1 MTDPVV
7 HIQVDPTD
15 SPSTP
20 SWFGEVAVVAH
31 ALQRYGVLDAIQERV
46 RFVRARM
53 GKYELIDFVAMLIG
67 YAVSG
72 EPTLRAFCERVQPF
86 ASAFMALFG
95 RADFPTPP
103 TLSRYLAVLDQPC
116 VEALRTLFL
125 EDLLARAP
133 FGTPPGGLWDR
144 LGGQWL
150 LMDVDG
156 TKQAARQ
163 RALPATPDLPPAHRR
178 FDRVCAPGHLGR
190 KRGEVA
196 RTRTT
201 ILQAH
206 THQWVGTFGNPGNG
220 QYRQELKLAR
230 AVITTYARTLSF
242 PLSHVVI
249 RLDGLYGD
257 AAPLADLLATGA
269 EKGAEGPAVVVR
281 GKAYHLLE
289 QPVIQQRLKLPPD
302 QVTVHPESGTSR
314 ALYDCGPIQLAP
326 AGPLMRMLVATHPA
340 GSKLS
345 SIGKVR
351 EGTVYEQFFTTLP
364 SSAFTPADVLDL
376 YLHRGSFETVLA
388 DEDEEQAVD
397 RWVSRTQ
404 WGQEF
409 WQIMSQWI
417 WNLRLELGQH
427 AQATTMRVT
436 DLAYSQVQEPPTPP
450 PDDDPPPDGTPP
462 PIPPGAGPPSADT
475 APVDPAAP
483 PPVPAAP
490 GEAETSQNALDWPA
504 SYGPPNWAR
513 PSFTHGFPG
522 PAFTPQPDGTLRC
535 PAGHPLFVQERRP
548 ERNGSLR
555 VLYAARIGHCRPCPL
570 RNQCQE
576 SDTTLKPRRVS
587 AVFWPRAAPPVTSPP
602 ACAAPVSDAQP
613 TVPPIGAAPAA
624 SVPPPAVPA
633 QPVRWG
639 DWPRCRIR
647 QEWVQLLRTQTVLI
661 SSRATATLVH
671 AKPHSPPLET
681 RAERAHWR
689 LSWEQ
694 RLARNARPPTA
705 PSVEIVLYGLPAS
718 FIQAFGFPRRPAA

>member
-1 MTDPVV
+1 MTDPVA

-31 ALQRYGVLDAIQERV
+31 ALQRYGVLGAIQERV
-46 RFVRARM
+46 QFVRARM

-72 EPTLRAFCERVQPF
+72 EPTLRAFCERTQPF

-125 EDLLARAP
+125 EDLLARSP
-133 FGTPPGGLWDR
+133 FGIPPGGLWDR

-163 RALPATPDLPPAHRR
+163 RALPASEDLPPAHRR

-190 KRGEVA
+190 KRGEVV

-201 ILQAH
+201 LLQAH
-206 THQWVGTFGNPGNG
+206 THQFLGTFGNPGNG
-220 QYRQELKLAR
+220 QYRQELKQAR
-230 AVITTYARTLSF
+230 AVIATYAHALSF

-257 AAPLADLLATGA
+257 AAPLADLLAAQEG
-269 EKGAEGPAVVVR
+269 EEEGPTVVVR
-281 GKAYHLLE
+281 GKAYHLIE

-302 QVTVHPESGTSR
+302 SLTIHPESGASR
-314 ALYDCGPIQLAP
+314 ALSDCGSIHLAP
-326 AGPLMRMLVATHPA
+326 TGPVMRMLLATHPA
-340 GSKLS
+340 GSS
-345 SIGKVR
+345 RPPIGKVR
-351 EGTVYEQFFTTLP
+351 ERTVYEQFFTTLP
-364 SSAFTPADVLDL
+364 SPAFTPTDVLDR

-388 DEDEEQAVD
+388 DEDEEQATD

-409 WQIMSQWI
+409 WQIISQWI

-427 AQATTMRVT
+427 AQATTMRLT
-436 DLAYSQVQEPPTPP
+436 DLAYSRVLEPPTPP

-462 PIPPGAGPPSADT
+462 PIPPGAAPPSAST
-475 APVDPAAP
+475 APVDPVASSSTPGAAD
-483 PPVPAAP
+483 
-490 GEAETSQNALDWPA
+490 GAETSQNALDCPV

-522 PAFTPQPDGTLRC
+522 SAFPPQPDGTLLC

-555 VLYAARIGHCRPCPL
+555 VLYAARIGHCRPCPS
-570 RNQCQE
+570 RAQCQE
-576 SDTTLKPRRVS
+576 SGTTLKPRRVS
-587 AVFWPRAAPPVTSPP
+587 AVFWPRTSPP
-602 ACAAPVSDAQP
+602 AVSPLGKVASVSETEQ
-613 TVPPIGAAPAA
+613 TVPPVEEILA
-624 SVPPPAVPA
+624 SHSASI

-639 DWPRCRIR
+639 DWPRCQIR
-647 QEWVQLLRTQTVLI
+647 RTFVQLLRTQAVLI
-661 SSRATATLVH
+661 SIRATETLIH
-671 AKPHSPPLET
+671 AKQQSPPLET
-681 RAERAHWR
+681 RAARAHWR
-689 LSWEQ
+689 LSWEE
-694 RLARNARPPTA
+694 RLARNTRPPTA
-705 PSVEIVLYGLPAS
+705 PSVEITLYGLPAS
-718 FIQAFGFPRRPAA
+718 FIQALGFPLRHVA

>member
-7 HIQVDPTD
+7 HIQVDPTN

-31 ALQRYGVLDAIQERV
+31 ALQRYGVLDAIKERV
-46 RFVRARM
+46 RFVRARI
-53 GKYELIDFVAMLIG
+53 GKYELIDFAAMLIG

-72 EPTLRAFCERVQPF
+72 EPTLRAFCEHVQPF
-86 ASAFMALFG
+86 ASTFMALFG

-125 EDLLARAP
+125 EDLLARSP

-150 LMDVDG
+150 LIDVDG

-206 THQWVGTFGNPGNG
+206 THQWVGTCGNPGNG
-220 QYRQELKLAR
+220 QYRQELKQAR
-230 AVITTYARTLSF
+230 AVIATYARALAF

-249 RLDGLYGD
+249 RLDGLYGN
-257 AAPLADLLATGA
+257 AAPLADLLAAQAG
-269 EKGAEGPAVVVR
+269 EEEGPAVVVR
-281 GKAYHLLE
+281 GNDYHLLE
-289 QPVIQQRLKLPPD
+289 QPAIQQRLQRPPD
-302 QVTVHPESGTSR
+302 QVTIHPESGARR
-314 ALYDCGPIQLAP
+314 ALYDCGSIQLAP
-326 AGPLMRMLVATHPA
+326 TGPVVCMLLATHPA
-340 GSKLS
+340 GSS
-345 SIGKVR
+345 RPPVGEVR

-388 DEDEEQAVD
+388 DEDEEQASD
-397 RWVSRTQ
+397 RWVWRTQ

-409 WQIMSQWI
+409 WQIIRKSDMEPS
-417 WNLRLELGQH
+417 LGVGAARTSDH
-427 AQATTMRVT
+427 DAR
-436 DLAYSQVQEPPTPP
+436 
-450 PDDDPPPDGTPP
+450 DG
-462 PIPPGAGPPSADT
+462 PGLFAGSG
-475 APVDPAAP
+475 
-483 PPVPAAP
+483 AAP
-490 GEAETSQNALDWPA
+490 GPSRAL
-504 SYGPPNWAR
+504 N
-513 PSFTHGFPG
+513 
-522 PAFTPQPDGTLRC
+522 
-535 PAGHPLFVQERRP
+535 
-548 ERNGSLR
+548 
-555 VLYAARIGHCRPCPL
+555 AARIDHSSPRPL
-570 RNQCQE
+570 REQCQQ
-576 SDTTLKPRRVS
+576 SGTTLQPRRVS
-587 AVFWPRAAPPVTSPP
+587 AVFWPRPAPPVTSPP
-602 ACAAPVSDAQP
+602 AGAVPVSEADQ
-613 TVPPIGAAPAA
+613 A
-624 SVPPPAVPA
+624 SPPAEQVPASPPVPA

-639 DWPRCRIR
+639 DWPRCQIR
-647 QEWVQLLRTQTVLI
+647 RTFVHLLRTQAVLI
-661 SSRATATLVH
+661 SVQTTETLVH

-689 LSWEQ
+689 LSWAE

-705 PSVEIVLYGLPAS
+705 PSVEIVLHGLPAP
-718 FIQAFGFPRRPAA
+718 FIQAFDFPLRPAA

>member
-1 MTDPVV
+1 MTDPVA

-20 SWFGEVAVVAH
+20 FWFGEVAVVAH
-31 ALQRYGVLDAIQERV
+31 ALQRYGVLGAIQERV

-53 GKYELIDFVAMLIG
+53 GKYELIDFAAMLIG

-95 RADFPTPP
+95 RADLPTPP

-125 EDLLARAP
+125 QDLLARSP
-133 FGTPPGGLWDR
+133 FGIPPGGLWDR

-156 TKQAARQ
+156 TKQAVRQ
-163 RALPATPDLPPAHRR
+163 RALPATEDLPAAHRR

-190 KRGEVA
+190 KRGEVV

-206 THQWVGTFGNPGNG
+206 THQWLGTFGNPGNG
-220 QYRQELKLAR
+220 QYRQELKQAR
-230 AVITTYARTLSF
+230 AVIATYARALSF

-257 AAPLADLLATGA
+257 AAPLADLLAAQAG
-269 EKGAEGPAVVVR
+269 EEEGPAVVVR

-289 QPVIQQRLKLPPD
+289 QPAIQRRLQRPPD
-302 QVTVHPESGTSR
+302 QVTVHPESGASR
-314 ALYDCGPIQLAP
+314 ALYDCGSIQLAP
-326 AGPLMRMLVATHPA
+326 TGPLMRMLLATHPA
-340 GSKLS
+340 GSS
-345 SIGKVR
+345 RPPIGKVR

-364 SSAFTPADVLDL
+364 PDAFTPADVLDL

-388 DEDEEQAVD
+388 DEDEEQATD

-409 WQIMSQWI
+409 WQIISQWI

-427 AQATTMRVT
+427 AQASTMRVT
-436 DLAYSQVQEPPTPP
+436 DLTYSQVQEPAASP
-450 PDDDPPPDGTPP
+450 PDDDEPPPDGTPP
-462 PIPPGAGPPSADT
+462 PVPSGTVPPSAET
-475 APVDPAAP
+475 APVDPASS
-483 PPVPAAP
+483 PPVPGAA
-490 GEAETSQNALDWPA
+490 GEAETSQNVLDWPA
-504 SYGPPNWAR
+504 SYGPANWAR

-522 PAFTPQPDGTLRC
+522 SVFTPQPDGTLRC

-570 RNQCQE
+570 REQCQE
-576 SDTTLKPRRVS
+576 SGTTLKPRRVS
-587 AVFWPRAAPPVTSPP
+587 AVFWPCPAPPVTSPP
-602 ACAAPVSDAQP
+602 ADAAPVSEADQ
-613 TVPPIGAAPAA
+613 V
-624 SVPPPAVPA
+624 SPPAEQVPASSPAPA

-639 DWPRCRIR
+639 DWPRCQIR
-647 QEWVQLLRTQTVLI
+647 RTFVQLLRTQVVLI
-661 SSRATATLVH
+661 CVQATETLVH
-671 AKPHSPPLET
+671 AKPHCPPLAT

-689 LSWEQ
+689 LSWVQ

-705 PSVEIVLYGLPAS
+705 PSVEIVLHGLPAP
-718 FIQAFGFPRRPAA
+718 FIQAFDFPLRPAA

>member
-1 MTDPVV
+1 MTDSVV
-7 HIQVDPTD
+7 QIQVDPTN

-20 SWFGEVAVVAH
+20 PWFGEVTVVAH
-31 ALQRYGVLDAIQERV
+31 ALQRHGILKAIEERV

-125 EDLLARAP
+125 EDLLARSP

-178 FDRVCAPGHLGR
+178 FDQVCAPGHLGR
-190 KRGEVA
+190 KRGEVV

-206 THQWVGTFGNPGNG
+206 THQWLGTFGNPGNG
-220 QYRQELKLAR
+220 HYRHELKRAR
-230 AVITTYARTLSF
+230 SVIATYAHALSF
-242 PLSHVVI
+242 PLSRVII

-257 AAPLADLLATGA
+257 AAPLEDLLANDPDGGT
-269 EKGAEGPAVVVR
+269 EGPAVVVR
-281 GKAYHLLE
+281 GKAYHLIE
-289 QPVIQQRLKLPPD
+289 QPALQQRLKLPPE
-302 QVTVHPESGTSR
+302 QVTVHPESGASR
-314 ALYDCGPIQLAP
+314 ALYDCGQIQLTP
-326 AGPLMRMLVATHPA
+326 TGPTMRLLLATHPA
-340 GSKLS
+340 GSS
-345 SIGKVR
+345 RPPIGKVR

-388 DEDEEQAVD
+388 DEDEEQASD

-409 WQIMSQWI
+409 WQIINQWM
-417 WNLRLELGQH
+417 WNLRLEFGQH

-436 DLAYSQVQEPPTPP
+436 DLAYSQVQEPSTPP

-462 PIPPGAGPPSADT
+462 PVPPGAAPPSAET
-475 APVDPAAP
+475 APVDPTPSSVAP
-483 PPVPAAP
+483 ETA
-490 GEAETSQNALDWPA
+490 GFAEMSQNELDPLA
-504 SYGPPNWAR
+504 SYGPPQWAQ

-522 PAFTPQPDGTLRC
+522 SAFTPQPDGTLRC
-535 PAGHPLFVQERRP
+535 PSGHPLYLQERRL

-555 VLYAARIGHCRPCPL
+555 VLYAARIGHCRSCPL
-570 RNQCQE
+570 REQCQE
-576 SDTTLKPRRVS
+576 SGSTKKPRRVS
-587 AVFWPRAAPPVTSPP
+587 AVFWPRTSPAALP
-602 ACAAPVSDAQP
+602 PGEAAPVSEADQAS
-613 TVPPIGAAPAA
+613 PPAEQAPA
-624 SVPPPAVPA
+624 SSPVPA
-633 QPVRWG
+633 HPVRWG
-639 DWPRCRIR
+639 DWPRCQIR
-647 QEWVQLLRTQTVLI
+647 RAFVQLLRTQAVLI
-661 SSRATATLVH
+661 SVRATETLVH
-671 AKPHSPPLET
+671 AKPPSPPLET

-689 LSWEQ
+689 LSWTE
-694 RLARNARPPTA
+694 RLTRNARPPTA
-705 PSVEIVLYGLPAS
+705 PAVEIVLHGLPAP
-718 FIQAFGFPRRPAA
+718 FIQAFDFPLRPVA

>member
-1 MTDPVV
+1 MTDSVV
-7 HIQVDPTD
+7 QIQVDPTNT
-15 SPSTP
+15 PSTP
-20 SWFGEVAVVAH
+20 SWFGEVVVVTH
-31 ALQRYGVLDAIQERV
+31 ALQRHGILKAIEERV

-125 EDLLARAP
+125 EDLLAHSP

-144 LGGQWL
+144 LDGQWL
-150 LMDVDG
+150 LIDVDG

-190 KRGEVA
+190 KRGEVV

-206 THQWVGTFGNPGNG
+206 THQFLGTFGNPGNG
-220 QYRQELKLAR
+220 HYRHELKRAR
-230 AVITTYARTLSF
+230 SVIATYAHALSF
-242 PLSHVVI
+242 PLSRVVM

-257 AAPLADLLATGA
+257 AAPLADLLANDPDEGT
-269 EKGAEGPAVVVR
+269 EGPAVVVR
-281 GKAYHLLE
+281 GKAYHLIA
-289 QPVIQQRLKLPPD
+289 QPAIQQRLQLPPD
-302 QVTVHPESGTSR
+302 QVTVHPESGASR

-326 AGPLMRMLVATHPA
+326 AGPVMRMLLATHPA
-340 GSKLS
+340 GASRPS
-345 SIGKVR
+345 VGTVR
-351 EGTVYEQFFTTLP
+351 KGVVYEQFFTTLP
-364 SSAFTPADVLDL
+364 SPAFTPADVLDL
-376 YLHRGSFETVLA
+376 YLHRGSFETVLS
-388 DEDEEQAVD
+388 DEDEEQATD

-409 WQIMSQWI
+409 WQIINQWI

-436 DLAYSQVQEPPTPP
+436 DLAYSQVQKPST
-450 PDDDPPPDGTPP
+450 PPPDGTPP
-462 PIPPGAGPPSADT
+462 PSAET
-475 APVDPAAP
+475 APVDPAP
-483 PPVPAAP
+483 SSAAP
-490 GEAETSQNALDWPA
+490 ETTGSAETSQNALDWLA
-504 SYGPPNWAR
+504 SYGPPKFAQ

-522 PAFTPQPDGTLRC
+522 SAFTPQPDGTLRC
-535 PAGHPLFVQERRP
+535 PAGHPLSLQERRP

-570 RNQCQE
+570 REQCQE
-576 SDTTLKPRRVS
+576 SGSTKKPRRVS
-587 AVFWPRAAPPVTSPP
+587 AVFWPRTYPPPGGAALASKADQVSPP
-602 ACAAPVSDAQP
+602 AEQAPAS
-613 TVPPIGAAPAA
+613 PPI
-624 SVPPPAVPA
+624 PA

-639 DWPRCRIR
+639 DWPRCQIR
-647 QEWVQLLRTQTVLI
+647 RTFVQLLRTQAVLI
-661 SSRATATLVH
+661 SVRATETLVPT
-671 AKPHSPPLET
+671 KPHSPPLET

-689 LSWEQ
+689 LSWAQ
-694 RLARNARPPTA
+694 RLTRNARPSTA
-705 PSVEIVLYGLPAS
+705 PSVEIVLHGLSAP
-718 FIQAFGFPRRPAA
+718 FIQAFDFPLRPAA

>member
-7 HIQVDPTD
+7 HIQVDPTN

-31 ALQRYGVLDAIQERV
+31 ALQRYGVLDAIKERV

-53 GKYELIDFVAMLIG
+53 GKYELIDFAAMLIG

-72 EPTLRAFCERVQPF
+72 EPTLRAFCEHVQPF

-125 EDLLARAP
+125 EDLLARTP

-150 LMDVDG
+150 LIDADG

-163 RALPATPDLPPAHRR
+163 RALPATEDLPPAHRR
-178 FDRVCAPGHLGR
+178 FERVCAPGHLGR
-190 KRGEVA
+190 KRGEVV

-220 QYRQELKLAR
+220 QYRQELKQAR
-230 AVITTYARTLSF
+230 AVIAAYAHALSF
-242 PLSHVVI
+242 PLSLVVI

-257 AAPLADLLATGA
+257 AAPLADLLAAQAG
-269 EKGAEGPAVVVR
+269 EEEGPAVVVR
-281 GKAYHLLE
+281 GKAYHLIE
-289 QPVIQQRLKLPPD
+289 QPAIQHRLQRPPD
-302 QVTVHPESGTSR
+302 QVTVHPESGASR
-314 ALYDCGPIQLAP
+314 ALYDCGSIQLAP
-326 AGPLMRMLVATHPA
+326 TGPVMRMLVATHPA
-340 GSKLS
+340 GSS
-345 SIGKVR
+345 RPPIGKVR

-364 SSAFTPADVLDL
+364 PHAFTPADVLDL

-404 WGQEF
+404 WGQEC
-409 WQIMSQWI
+409 WQIINQWI

-427 AQATTMRVT
+427 AQATTMRVM
-436 DLAYSQVQEPPTPP
+436 DLAYSQVQEPPTSP

-462 PIPPGAGPPSADT
+462 PVPPGAAPPSAET
-475 APVDPAAP
+475 APVDPAVSPPAP
-483 PPVPAAP
+483 FAAD
-490 GEAETSQNALDWPA
+490 ETETSQNALDWPA

-513 PSFTHGFPG
+513 PSFTHGFSG
-522 PAFTPQPDGTLRC
+522 SVFTPQPDGTLRC

-555 VLYAARIGHCRPCPL
+555 VLYAARIGHCRPCLL
-570 RNQCQE
+570 REQCQE
-576 SDTTLKPRRVS
+576 SGTTLKPRRVS
-587 AVFWPRAAPPVTSPP
+587 AVFWPRTAPPVTSPP
-602 ACAAPVSDAQP
+602 AGAAPVSEAEQ
-613 TVPPIGAAPAA
+613 A
-624 SVPPPAVPA
+624 SPPAEQVPASPPVPA

-639 DWPRCRIR
+639 DWPRCQIR
-647 QEWVQLLRTQTVLI
+647 RTFVQLLRTQAVLI
-661 SSRATATLVH
+661 SVQATETLVH
-671 AKPHSPPLET
+671 AKPPSPPLET

-689 LSWEQ
+689 LSWTE

-705 PSVEIVLYGLPAS
+705 PAVEIVLHGLPAP
-718 FIQAFGFPRRPAA
+718 FIQAFDFPLRPAA

>member
-1 MTDPVV
+1 VV
-7 HIQVDPTD
+7 TQV
-15 SPSTP
+15 
-20 SWFGEVAVVAH
+20 
-31 ALQRYGVLDAIQERV
+31 LQRNGILKAIEERV

-72 EPTLRAFCERVQPF
+72 EPTFRAFCERVQPF

-125 EDLLARAP
+125 EDLLARSP

-150 LMDVDG
+150 LIDVDG

-178 FDRVCAPGHLGR
+178 FERVCAPGHLGR
-190 KRGEVA
+190 KRGEVI

-206 THQWVGTFGNPGNG
+206 THQWLGTFGNPGNG
-220 QYRQELKLAR
+220 QYRHELKQAR
-230 AVITTYARTLSF
+230 SGIATYAAALSF

-249 RLDGLYGD
+249 RLDGLYGN
-257 AAPLADLLATGA
+257 AAPLADLLAAQAG
-269 EKGAEGPAVVVR
+269 EEEGPAVVVR
-281 GKAYHLLE
+281 GKAYHLITL
-289 QPVIQQRLKLPPD
+289 PAIQQRLKLPPD
-302 QVTVHPESGTSR
+302 QVTVHPESGASR
-314 ALYDCGPIQLAP
+314 ALYDCGPVQLAP
-326 AGPLMRMLVATHPA
+326 MGPVVRMLLATHSA
-340 GSKLS
+340 GSS
-345 SIGKVR
+345 RPPVGKVR

-388 DEDEEQAVD
+388 DEDEEQAAD

-409 WQIMSQWI
+409 WQIINQWM
-417 WNLRLELGQH
+417 WNLRLELGQQV
-427 AQATTMRVT
+427 QATTMRVT
-436 DLAYSQVQEPPTPP
+436 DLAYSLVLDPPTPP

-462 PIPPGAGPPSADT
+462 PVPPGAVPLSAEI
-475 APVDPAAP
+475 APVNPAAAPAAP
-483 PPVPAAP
+483 ETA
-490 GEAETSQNALDWPA
+490 GTAETSQNALDWLA
-504 SYGPPNWAR
+504 SYGPPRWAQ

-522 PAFTPQPDGTLRC
+522 SAFAPQPDGTLRC
-535 PAGHPLFVQERRP
+535 PTGHPLFVQERRP

-555 VLYAARIGHCRPCPL
+555 MLYAARIGHCRPCPL
-570 RNQCQE
+570 REQCQE
-576 SDTTLKPRRVS
+576 SGSTKKPRRVS
-587 AVFWPRAAPPVTSPP
+587 AVFWPRTSPP
-602 ACAAPVSDAQP
+602 AASPVGCAALVSDAEN
-613 TVPPIGAAPAA
+613 GSAPAGEA
-624 SVPPPAVPA
+624 GTSPDPPPSVLV

-639 DWPRCRIR
+639 DWPRCLIR
-647 QEWVQLLRTQTVLI
+647 RKFVQLLRTQTVLFTF
-661 SSRATATLVH
+661 RATETLAPAPEH
-671 AKPHSPPLET
+671 FSSPAPPCST

-689 LSWEQ
+689 LSWEE
-694 RLARNARPPTA
+694 RLARNARPSTA
-705 PSVEIVLYGLPAS
+705 PPLEITLHGLPAS
-718 FIQAFGFPRRPAA
+718 FIQSFGLSARQAA

>member
-31 ALQRYGVLDAIQERV
+31 ALQRYGVLKAIQERV

-53 GKYELIDFVAMLIG
+53 GKYELIDFAAMLIG

-95 RADFPTPP
+95 RSDFPTPP

-125 EDLLARAP
+125 EDLLARSP

-150 LMDVDG
+150 LIDVDG

-178 FDRVCAPGHLGR
+178 FERVCAPGHLGR
-190 KRGEVA
+190 KRGEVV

-206 THQWVGTFGNPGNG
+206 THQWLGTFGNPGNG
-220 QYRQELKLAR
+220 QYRNELKLAR
-230 AVITTYARTLSF
+230 AVIATYAAALAF

-249 RLDGLYGD
+249 RLDGLYGN
-257 AAPLADLLATGA
+257 AAPLADLLVAQAG
-269 EKGAEGPAVVVR
+269 EEEGPAVIVR
-281 GKAYHLLE
+281 GKDYHLLE
-289 QPVIQQRLKLPPD
+289 QPAIQQRLQRPPD
-302 QVTVHPESGTSR
+302 QVTIHPESGASR
-314 ALYDCGPIQLAP
+314 ALYDCGSIQLAP
-326 AGPLMRMLVATHPA
+326 TGPGVRMLVAAHPA
-340 GSKLS
+340 GSS
-345 SIGKVR
+345 RPPVGKVR
-351 EGTVYEQFFTTLP
+351 QGTVYEQFFTTLP

-388 DEDEEQAVD
+388 DEDEEQASD

-409 WQIMSQWI
+409 WQIINQWI

-436 DLAYSQVQEPPTPP
+436 DLTYSQVQEPPTSPP
-450 PDDDPPPDGTPP
+450 NDDDPPPDGTPP
-462 PIPPGAGPPSADT
+462 PVPSGAAPPSAET
-475 APVDPAAP
+475 APVDPATS
-483 PPVPAAP
+483 PPVPGAA

-513 PSFTHGFPG
+513 SSFTHGFPG
-522 PAFTPQPDGTLRC
+522 SAFTPQPDGTLRC

-570 RNQCQE
+570 REQCQE
-576 SDTTLKPRRVS
+576 SGTTLKPRRVS
-587 AVFWPRAAPPVTSPP
+587 AVFWARTAPPVASPP
-602 ACAAPVSDAQP
+602 ECAAPVSDAQR
-613 TVPPIGAAPAA
+613 TVPPIGAAPAS
-624 SVPPPAVPA
+624 SVPT
-633 QPVRWG
+633 QPGRWG
-639 DWPRCRIR
+639 DWPRCQIR
-647 QEWVQLLRTQTVLI
+647 QEWVQLLRTQPVLI
-661 SSRATATLVH
+661 SFRTTETLVH
-671 AKPHSPPLET
+671 AKPHSPPLST

-705 PSVEIVLYGLPAS
+705 PSLEIVLHGLPAP
-718 FIQAFGFPRRPAA
+718 FIQAFGFPRRSAA